1 MTNFAIHRMDH
12 DKFLIYAIKLKI
24 KQDEEHEKFSI
35 HGMPCL
41 QVKRFVACDLAISN
55 SF

>member
-12 DKFLIYAIKLKI
+12 DKFLIHAIKLKI
-24 KQDEEHEKFSI
+24 KQDKNMKNFQSME
-35 HGMPCL
+35 CRL
-41 QVKRFVACDLAISN
+41 QVKRFVACDLAVSN